1 MFTLENARDIVARQD
16 NFPVLYQEAC
26 RWAEIDENVALSL
39 IKEEFVENLD
49 YIKVAI
55 PTGKRGRPTISR
67 KLSLVCFMC
76 FSVLSNRPH
85 ISINIRKQL
94 DKAMKEIEDVKAE
107 LKTSLDIMNSQ
118 PVDLKLPVMST
129 SSKASSSSANPKKFD
144 YENKEEHV
152 INTYNYE
159 LKALSNYFHY
169 KTAESN
175 KKLEEL
181 TNKVTFL
188 SNELANQNSFIIR
201 VLSNK
206 S

>member
-118 PVDLKLPVMST
+118 RVDLKLPVMST

-159 LKALSNYFHY
+159 LKALSNYFHLQ
-169 KTAESN
+169 TEQSA
-175 KKLEEL
+175 KKLKEL
-181 TNKVTFL
+181 TDKVTFL

>member
-1 MFTLENARDIVARQD
+1 
-16 NFPVLYQEAC
+16 
-26 RWAEIDENVALSL
+26 
-39 IKEEFVENLD
+39 
-49 YIKVAI
+49 
-55 PTGKRGRPTISR
+55 
-67 KLSLVCFMC
+67 
-76 FSVLSNRPH
+76 
-85 ISINIRKQL
+85 
-94 DKAMKEIEDVKAE
+94 MKEIEDVKAE

-118 PVDLKLPVMST
+118 RVDLKLPVMST

-159 LKALSNYFHY
+159 LKALSNYFHLHT
-169 KTAESN
+169 KQSAE
-175 KKLEEL
+175 KLKEL
-181 TNKVTFL
+181 TDKVTFL

>member
-159 LKALSNYFHY
+159 LKALSNYFHLHT
-169 KTAESN
+169 KQSAE
-175 KKLEEL
+175 KLKEL
-181 TNKVTFL
+181 TDKVTFL

>member
-55 PTGKRGRPTISR
+55 PTGKRRRPTISR

-118 PVDLKLPVMST
+118 RVDLKLPVMST

-159 LKALSNYFHY
+159 LKALSNYFHLQ
-169 KTAESN
+169 TEQSA
-175 KKLEEL
+175 KKLKEL
-181 TNKVTFL
+181 TDKVTFL